1 NGTLRFDN
9 TDGVNTDRFI
19 ANPGGPPI
27 PINVD
32 GGKFELVGNATAD
45 TFQGTIGGGLFAIGD
60 ASFNVVNP
68 SSSLPPDQPR
78 FTTSLGIAPADPNPV
93 VGGINRS
100 NRGTMLLRGTALGT
114 AATGVSQIFLDPSL
128 NVPVGELGGTGTK
141 VGILPFATGDA
152 SGTASG
158 PTGFVTY
165 DVNGVRHL
173 DEPTEYAVGITSG
186 SSDLVNAT
194 MSTPQAVLLDTAVNS
209 IRMTRGGNASVISDL
224 ATLSV
229 NSGAIPDAATEP
241 PSIRNGTLNFGRAEG
256 VITTVG
262 DMGITSVING
272 SNGVT
277 KSGRGTLTLSAD
289 NILAGP
295 LNI

>member
-1 NGTLRFDN
+1 LVRPSLIYVSCITAEMCSHATDDIIQRTILRC
-9 TDGVNTDRFI
+9 
-19 ANPGGPPI
+19 
-27 PINVD
+27 
-32 GGKFELVGNATAD
+32 LV
-45 TFQGTIGGGLFAIGD
+45 AIGD

-68 SSSLPPDQPR
+68 SISLPPDQPR

-114 AATGVSQIFLDPSL
+114 SATVVSQIFLHHSL

-209 IRMTRGGNASVISDL
+209 IRMTSGGNAIVISDL

-229 NSGAIPDAATEP
+229 NSGAILIASTDAV
-241 PSIRNGTLNFGRAEG
+241 SIRNGTLNFGRAEG